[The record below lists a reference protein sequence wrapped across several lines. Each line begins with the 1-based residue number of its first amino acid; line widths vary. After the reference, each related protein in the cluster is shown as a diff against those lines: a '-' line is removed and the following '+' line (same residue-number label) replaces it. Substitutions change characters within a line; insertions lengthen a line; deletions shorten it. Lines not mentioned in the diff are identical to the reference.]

1 MNSNDYNR
9 EKIMNLIA
17 AVDNNWAIGKNNQ
30 LLVRIPMDQ
39 KFFREMTTGKV
50 VVMGRKTLESFP
62 NSRPLKN
69 RTNIVLTHNP
79 SYEVEGAVVVHSLDE
94 LHKELEKYNSEDIY
108 IIGGQKIYEQLV
120 DECDVAHITKVDFE
134 YDADAYFPN
143 LDESG
148 DFELVWQSEAKE
160 ENGIEYVIT
169 EYRRI

>member
-1 MNSNDYNR
+1 
-9 EKIMNLIA
+9 MNLIA

-120 DECDVAHITKVDFE
+120 DECDVAHITKVDFSMMRMHI
-134 YDADAYFPN
+134 FQI
-143 LDESG
+143 LMRSLSG
-148 DFELVWQSEAKE
+148 RLQETAKSRHTL
-160 ENGIEYVIT
+160 IWSFISFDM
-169 EYRRI
+169 RK

>member
-17 AVDNNWAIGKNNQ
+17 AVDNNWAIGKTTSCSFGY
-30 LLVRIPMDQ
+30 LWTRS
-39 KFFREMTTGKV
+39 FFREMTTGKV

-94 LHKELEKYNSEDIY
+94 LHKELENTILRIFIS
-108 IIGGQKIYEQLV
+108 LV
-120 DECDVAHITKVDFE
+120 DRKFMSSSWMNAM
-134 YDADAYFPN
+134 
-143 LDESG
+143 
-148 DFELVWQSEAKE
+148 
-160 ENGIEYVIT
+160 
-169 EYRRI
+169 

>member
-79 SYEVEGAVVVHSLDE
+79 VSYTHLDVYKRQG
-94 LHKELEKYNSEDIY
+94 L
-108 IIGGQKIYEQLV
+108 
-120 DECDVAHITKVDFE
+120 
-134 YDADAYFPN
+134 
-143 LDESG
+143 
-148 DFELVWQSEAKE
+148 
-160 ENGIEYVIT
+160 
-169 EYRRI
+169 

>member
-69 RTNIVLTHNP
+69 RTNIVLTHITHP
-79 SYEVEGAVVVHSLDE
+79 MRWRALSWFTHLMSFTRSLKNTI
-94 LHKELEKYNSEDIY
+94 LRILIS
-108 IIGGQKIYEQLV
+108 LV
-120 DECDVAHITKVDFE
+120 NRKFMSSSWMNAM
-134 YDADAYFPN
+134 
-143 LDESG
+143 
-148 DFELVWQSEAKE
+148 
-160 ENGIEYVIT
+160 
-169 EYRRI
+169 

>member
-1 MNSNDYNR
+1 
-9 EKIMNLIA
+9 MNLIA

-69 RTNIVLTHNP
+69 RTNIVLTHN
-79 SYEVEGAVVVHSLDE
+79 
-94 LHKELEKYNSEDIY
+94 
-108 IIGGQKIYEQLV
+108 
-120 DECDVAHITKVDFE
+120 HITKVDFE

-143 LDESG
+143 LDEKPEWQITG
-148 DFELVWQSEAKE
+148 DSEEQTYFDLEFYFLRYERVK
-160 ENGIEYVIT
+160 
-169 EYRRI
+169 